1 MKELDLKTLSKML
14 TQALV
19 WGVASFLVSWQG
31 DTTWQAA
38 AKIAAG
44 ITGSWIIGNLQRT
57 GEVVPTVE
65 GLKK

>member
-1 MKELDLKTLSKML
+1 MNDLDLKTVGKMIL
-14 TQALV
+14 QAAI
-19 WGVASFLVSWQG
+19 WGGASFLVAWQG

-38 AKIAAG
+38 LKIAAG

-57 GEVVPTVE
+57 GGVTPLID

>member
-1 MKELDLKTLSKML
+1 MNNLDFDTLRKMII
-14 TQALV
+14 QALV

-57 GEVVPTVE
+57 GGVVPTVD

>member
-1 MKELDLKTLSKML
+1 MNDLDLRTIGKMIL
-14 TQALV
+14 QALI
-19 WGVASFLVSWQG
+19 WGAASFLVSWQG

-57 GEVVPTVE
+57 GGVTPTIE

>member
-1 MKELDLKTLSKML
+1 MNELDAKTIGKMIV
-14 TQALV
+14 QAAI
-19 WGVASFLVSWQG
+19 WGLASFLVSWQG

-57 GEVVPTVE
+57 GNVIPSIE